1 MLRKRTGITGA
12 RKRSLTIRLFANK
25 DGTAAIE
32 FAIVA
37 PVFMALMFSLFEVGW
52 YFYANSIVDASV
64 SDAARLIETGQL
76 QKSTGTT
83 EQKKQAMFNAVCNVL
98 QEFGDCSTRLTVEV
112 QTYPDFA
119 TLAAANTPATCADA
133 PEADRD
139 AIPFSPGTELDIV
152 RVRICFIYTT
162 VNPAIGVNV
171 SEGGTNKRRLISHAI
186 FRSEPYLSNGT
197 GGSDT

>member
-1 MLRKRTGITGA
+1 MSTKRKTIGITGA
-12 RKRSLTIRLFANK
+12 RKRSLTVRLFSNK

-37 PVFMALMFSLFEVGW
+37 PVFLGLMFSLFEVGW

-64 SDAARLIETGQL
+64 SDAARLIETGQI
-76 QKSTGTT
+76 QKSTGTD
-83 EQKKQAMFNAVCNVL
+83 EQKKQALFNAVCNVL

-112 QTYPDFA
+112 QTYADFA
-119 TLAAANTPATCADA
+119 TLAAASTPATCADA

-139 AIPFSPGTELDIV
+139 AIPFSPGTELSIV

-171 SEGGTNKRRLISHAI
+171 SEPGTNKRRLISQAI

-197 GGSDT
+197 G